1 MGRGGQMRKEDPTHA
16 AKIFGSKLR
25 LFSVK
30 AFNAKNDEAEK
41 KKKNRRTTDLHSR
54 HSLLV
59 QALKSKNVLPNM
71 CYIRQRSLNRVNGK
85 H

>member
-41 KKKNRRTTDLHSR
+41 KKKTAELLTCIPGIP
-54 HSLLV
+54 SL
-59 QALKSKNVLPNM
+59 
-71 CYIRQRSLNRVNGK
+71 CK